1 MYITLSATTNN
12 NNKEINMSKFYYVI
26 QLVCGCRPQTC
37 MMTDSHII
45 TVAEHILAENSD
57 INTCQVKNSFFPE
70 QTLTDDEYIDFCIDV
85 IIYFNSAMDIKT
97 FFYNAH
103 LGSDSYLFSAQY
115 YDLEKAALEIIKHV
129 EHELKWLAFSD
140 KYALSLGQEL
150 DFNCEMNT
158 GVVAQN

>member
-1 MYITLSATTNN
+1 
-12 NNKEINMSKFYYVI
+12 MSKFFYVI
-26 QLVCGCRPQTC
+26 QLVDGGQTQTY
-37 MMTDSHII
+37 MMTESHII

-57 INTCQVKNSFFPE
+57 INTCQVKNSFFPG

-85 IIYFNSAMDIKT
+85 IIYFNSAMDVKT

-115 YDLEKAALEIIKHV
+115 YDLEKEALEIIKHV
-129 EHELKWLAFSD
+129 EHELKQLAFSD

-150 DFNCEMNT
+150 DLNCEMNA
-158 GVVAQN
+158 GVVAHN

>member
-1 MYITLSATTNN
+1 
-12 NNKEINMSKFYYVI
+12 MSKFFYVI
-26 QLVCGCRPQTC
+26 QLVDGGQPQTY

-57 INTCQVKNSFFPE
+57 INTCQVKNSFFPG

-85 IIYFNSAMDIKT
+85 IIYFNSAMDVKT

-115 YDLEKAALEIIKHV
+115 YDLEVALEIIKHV
-129 EHELKWLAFSD
+129 EHELKWIAFSD
-140 KYALSLGQEL
+140 KYALSLGQEQ
-150 DFNCEMNT
+150 DFNCEMNA
-158 GVVAQN
+158 GVVAHN

>member
-1 MYITLSATTNN
+1 
-12 NNKEINMSKFYYVI
+12 MSKFFYVI
-26 QLVCGCRPQTC
+26 QLVDGGQPQTN

-57 INTCQVKNSFFPE
+57 INTCQVKNSFFPG

-85 IIYFNSAMDIKT
+85 IIYFNSAMNVKT

-115 YDLEKAALEIIKHV
+115 YDPGPTHD
-129 EHELKWLAFSD
+129 H
-140 KYALSLGQEL
+140 SLR
-150 DFNCEMNT
+150 
-158 GVVAQN
+158 